1 MTDACSSGKNGAAP
15 VKQQGELLLGCPARL
30 KSVGAGLSAGCG
42 EVGVAL
48 VTRVCKSPRSL
59 PGSSVGRCVAVLS
72 EQSDNKPIVCS

>member
-1 MTDACSSGKNGAAP
+1 MHVLQEKMVQRQLNSRVSYCWDVLGAP
-15 VKQQGELLLGCPARL
+15 RL
-30 KSVGAGLSAGCG
+30 KSVGAWLSAGCG